1 MYICTY
7 IYHKHQQKFMLVH
20 SQTTYGLL
28 WGSQGS
34 GSFTGVV
41 KPGYHPVENPH
52 GFRHLA
58 EVGFGLLYLWPQQHP
73 FDVT

>member
-1 MYICTY
+1 MD
-7 IYHKHQQKFMLVH
+7 FVL
-20 SQTTYGLL
+20 
-28 WGSQGS
+28 GSQEVAALPG
-34 GSFTGVV
+34 GVLY
-41 KPGYHPVENPH
+41 PGNPVENPH